1 MIGAF
6 GWATTAWFTKLPMKF
21 GSCAST
27 ACAIDVKF
35 IVEKLDSSDREVPR
49 DAVASFGV
57 SGGQV
62 PLASTA
68 TGEAVWA
75 AIQGRKDR

>member
-1 MIGAF
+1 
-6 GWATTAWFTKLPMKF
+6 
-21 GSCAST
+21 
-27 ACAIDVKF
+27 VKF

-57 SGGQV
+57 PGGQV
-62 PLASTA
+62 PLASPA